1 MLLAKYH
8 FIAVF
13 TYISTQNPRYII
25 CICCQTSLI
34 QLALHF
40 FGCCIDLELISISDN
55 HWLRLVSVST
65 RQDRTTN
72 NTLMGYQD
80 KPFILE
86 YSRLS
91 TNNHR
96 NGQWVVS
103 RINAHTQYFK
113 NMSKLN
119 SRHGQVLHFFI
130 RAIED
135 LILFERIFKSC
146 EVQVRFIYSR
156 IYHGRQLNNQDSLKK
171 FCFKS

>member
-1 MLLAKYH
+1 MATISPILDDLNVIDVFISRLLPGKVPSPHRFYLYIHLESTLYYHYMLSNKFDFAC
-8 FIAVF
+8 VC
-13 TYISTQNPRYII
+13 T
-25 CICCQTSLI
+25 
-34 QLALHF
+34 F
-40 FGCCIDLELISISDN
+40 FGCCIDLKLISISDN

-96 NGQWVVS
+96 NGQELVS

-113 NMSKLN
+113 GS
-119 SRHGQVLHFFI
+119 SDRSHFI
-130 RAIED
+130 
-135 LILFERIFKSC
+135 FEINVGK
-146 EVQVRFIYSR
+146 SR
-156 IYHGRQLNNQDSLKK
+156 ILQRTTLNLNDAVFNQ
-171 FCFKS
+171 F